1 MDDYDD
7 EDLVFSGTSG
17 APLNAADAARR
28 LLEETDGL
36 VVPPETVIAPGS
48 GGSINKASHQ
58 AVSSSTTNIIA
69 ERLAQMRT
77 SGGKLMRQPGTLQQ
91 QQQQPVV
98 VRSSEIDVGYKAP
111 LMTSTTIKKD
121 LYADHPISGGA
132 TKSTAPTTTSSYGVS
147 SSSTH
152 FAPVDLAP
160 PPTMSA
166 SSYMYV
172 NPLQQPPR
180 AISSSM
186 DIEEDIIDTSSTPFL
201 SSRERQTASP
211 SNTAASKLMAFMG
224 QLQLLVSPLVTKF
237 QSVISTWLDKA
248 SSLNAQEW
256 KKIALQGVLL
266 VTGFIFLRWVFL
278 KFF

>member
-17 APLNAADAARR
+17 VPLNAADAARR

-36 VVPPETVIAPGS
+36 VVPPETVTAS
-48 GGSINKASHQ
+48 SSNKNAQQ
-58 AVSSSTTNIIA
+58 AVSSSTTDIIA

-77 SGGKLMRQPGTLQQ
+77 TGGKLLRQPGTLPQQ
-91 QQQQPVV
+91 RQQAVV

-111 LMTSTTIKKD
+111 LMTSTTMKKD
-121 LYADHPISGGA
+121 LYADHPISAGGS
-132 TKSTAPTTTSSYGVS
+132 TKSTTATTTSSYGVS

-166 SSYMYV
+166 SSYMFV
-172 NPLQQPPR
+172 TPLQQPPR
-180 AISSSM
+180 TISSSM
-186 DIEEDIIDTSSTPFL
+186 DIEEDIIDTSATPFL
-201 SSRERQTASP
+201 ASRERQNSSHST
-211 SNTAASKLMAFMG
+211 TAASKLMAFLG
-224 QLQLLVSPLVTKF
+224 QLQQLVSTLVTKC
-237 QSVISTWLDKA
+237 QSVLSTWLDKA

-256 KKIALQGVLL
+256 KKIALQGVIL
-266 VTGFIFLRWVFL
+266 VVVFVVIRWVLL
-278 KFF
+278 KLF

>member
-36 VVPPETVIAPGS
+36 VVSPETVTAS
-48 GGSINKASHQ
+48 SSNKNPQQ
-58 AVSSSTTNIIA
+58 AVSSSTTDIIA

-77 SGGKLMRQPGTLQQ
+77 TGGKLLRQPGTLPQQ
-91 QQQQPVV
+91 RQQPVV

-121 LYADHPISGGA
+121 LYADHPISAGGS
-132 TKSTAPTTTSSYGVS
+132 TKSTTATTTTTTSSYGV

-166 SSYMYV
+166 SSYLFV
-172 NPLQQPPR
+172 TPLQQPPR
-180 AISSSM
+180 TISSSM
-186 DIEEDIIDTSSTPFL
+186 DIEEDIIDTSATPFL
-201 SSRERQTASP
+201 SSRERQNSSP
-211 SNTAASKLMAFMG
+211 SNTAASKLMAFLG
-224 QLQLLVSPLVTKF
+224 QLQQLVSPLVTKC
-237 QSVISTWLDKA
+237 QSVMSTWLDKA
-248 SSLNAQEW
+248 STLNAQEW
-256 KKIALQGVLL
+256 KKIASQGVII
-266 VTGFIFLRWVFL
+266 VVAFIILRWVFL
-278 KFF
+278 KLF

>member
-36 VVPPETVIAPGS
+36 VIPPETVVAPGS
-48 GGSINKASHQ
+48 GGSSNKASHQ
-58 AVSSSTTNIIA
+58 AVSSTTTNIIA

-91 QQQQPVV
+91 QQQPVA

-111 LMTSTTIKKD
+111 LMTSTARKND
-121 LYADHPISGGA
+121 LYADHPISSGA
-132 TKSTAPTTTSSYGVS
+132 TKSKAPTTTASYGVS

-180 AISSSM
+180 TISSSM

-201 SSRERQTASP
+201 SSRERQSSSP
-211 SNTAASKLMAFMG
+211 SNTVTSKLMAFMG
-224 QLQLLVSPLVTKF
+224 QLQQLVSPLVTKF

-256 KKIALQGVLL
+256 KKIAFQGILL
-266 VTGFIFLRWVFL
+266 VTGFILLRWVFL
-278 KFF
+278 KLF